1 MHRCVQLIFI
11 LVIVVFFINPLSA
24 QEKRGIAI
32 FPFENLSKAEKYDWI
47 SFGLEYLLSNKLSNV
62 AAFYVPEKNII
73 AKEMRDAGYPK
84 QKINGEMVYHVGK
97 SSGIN
102 IGITGNYHTNG
113 TSLEVNV
120 SFINA
125 FNGSSIFSKTYSNK
139 MGDIFSISDDISKNL
154 IDLTTVTLSQTEQAI
169 INRQITNSVKAF
181 ENFCLGYIE
190 NEKPNGQREI
200 VIGLFRNA
208 LRDDPNFWEASY
220 NLGIAYF
227 NDHDYDKALQQFDQI
242 IAALPN
248 FEKPYY
254 GRALILYRRGE
265 FSKAKSDFEQVI
277 KFNPNDYKPYFYL
290 GKVSISLN
298 QFGEAKKYLK
308 KASELNPDYS
318 KIYVEL
324 GNIYFTQQQYRDA
337 IPHYRRALELDP
349 EDVEALQNLGE
360 SFYRTQVYYSA
371 YSQFQN
377 LLKIEPDNAAAN
389 FMLGITAYKQA
400 VLSELI
406 EAFLELFDADLAT
419 ESKERK
425 KLKGNT
431 RERQDVYREMVT
443 AFDRARK
450 ARSNFLEATFNLAL
464 TYNDMGILDSAI
476 IYYQKAIQI
485 QPDLVRAHIKLAK
498 VYDERSEKQKALAE
512 YKSVLAIDP
521 GYFVAHPTLGPE
533 HNYINIIDET
543 LKDLEVKLENNPN
556 DLPANQ
562 LMAKIFY
569 AQGFNG
575 KAANIY
581 RKILKISP
589 NDSEAKSMLAKLEK

>member
-1 MHRCVQLIFI
+1 MHRCMQLILTLLI
-11 LVIVVFFINPLSA
+11 IVFLLNPLGA
-24 QEKRGIAI
+24 QDKRGVGI
-32 FPFENLSKAEKYDWI
+32 FPFENFSKQEQYDWI
-47 SFGLEYLLSNKLSNV
+47 SFGLEYLLSNKLSNIS
-62 AAFYVPEKNII
+62 AFYVPEKNILGK
-73 AKEMRDAGYPK
+73 AMREAGYPRE
-84 QKINGEMVYHVGK
+84 KINGEMVYHVGK

-102 IGITGNYHTNG
+102 IGIIGNYHTNG

-120 SFINA
+120 NFINA
-125 FNGSSIFSKTYSNK
+125 FNGASIFSKTYSNQLK
-139 MGDIFSISDDISKNL
+139 DIFFIADDISKNL
-154 IDLTTVTLSQTEQAI
+154 IDLTTVSLSQNEQSI
-169 INRQITNSVKAF
+169 IDRQITNSVKAF
-181 ENFCLGYIE
+181 QNFCLGYIE

-200 VIGLFRNA
+200 IIGLFRNA

-254 GRALILYRRGE
+254 GRALILYRRRD
-265 FSKAKSDFEQVI
+265 FKKAKSDFEQVI

-298 QFGEAKKYLK
+298 QFAQAQKYLN
-308 KASELNPDYS
+308 KAAELNPDYS

-324 GNIYFTQQQYRDA
+324 GNINFNQQKYSGA
-337 IPHYRRALELDP
+337 IPQYRRALELDA

-360 SFYRTQVYYSA
+360 SYYRTQIYYSA

-406 EAFLELFDADLAT
+406 EAFLELFDADIAA
-419 ESKERK
+419 ESRERK
-425 KLKGNT
+425 KLSGN
-431 RERQDVYREMVT
+431 RKERQEVYREMVT

-450 ARSNFLEATFNLAL
+450 AREGFLEATFNLAL
-464 TYNDMGILDSAI
+464 TYNDMGNLDSAI
-476 IYYQKAIQI
+476 VYYLQALKI

-498 VYDERSEKQKALAE
+498 VYDERGEKQKALDE
-512 YKSVLAIDP
+512 YKAVLAVDP

-533 HNYINIIDET
+533 HNYINIIEET
-543 LKDLEVKLENNPN
+543 LGELEGKLDNNPD

-562 LMAKIFY
+562 MMAKIFY
-569 AQGFNG
+569 AQGFYG